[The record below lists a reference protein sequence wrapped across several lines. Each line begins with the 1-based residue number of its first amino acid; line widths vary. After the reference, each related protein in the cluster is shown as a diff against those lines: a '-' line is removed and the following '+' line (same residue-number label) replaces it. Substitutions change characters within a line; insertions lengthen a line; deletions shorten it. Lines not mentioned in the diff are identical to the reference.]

1 MDKQSHWQI
10 VQSTMDKFTGEG
22 KPLSPSLVKHALE
35 QTAQAAFT
43 GGQNFAISS
52 LLTTEQMADR
62 LLVSTRRVR
71 ALAKSRNI
79 GWQISRGVWLFQP
92 DDVEKLRPG
101 IPGRPHKIT
110 KM

>member
-10 VQSTMDKFTGEG
+10 VRGTIDKFAGESG
-22 KPLSPSLVKHALE
+22 LLSPPFVKHALE
-35 QTAQAAFT
+35 QTAQVAFNE
-43 GGQNFAISS
+43 GQSYAISS
-52 LLTTEQMADR
+52 LLTTEQMAER

-92 DDVEKLRPG
+92 DDVGKLRPG